1 MRNKIISFGIVIFMA
16 VQCATVPLTG
26 RKQFSIIPA
35 SQIMAL
41 SSDSYNQILK
51 ENKISTNAQYN
62 NTVKKV
68 GRNISGAVERYFASK
83 KKSDLLNGYA
93 WEYNVLQ
100 SKEVNA
106 FCLPGGKIA
115 FYEGIMPVCVDESG
129 VAVVMSHEV
138 SHAIANHGNERMS
151 EQMAVQLGG
160 MALDAALSQKP
171 DATRQIAAAAFV
183 ASVDVAFALAL
194 AGLALA
200 RLALALGR
208 RVVPS
213 SADRKRVVAL
223 VGARG
228 LVVGARGARHRD
240 VRRAAREQRG
250 GEEQGARQRDGD
262 AVHLIELAARC
273 DPAQVQGPGLASVNG
288 RTRSEAVDR
297 DVLEARV
304 AAIGAEADQP
314 PRRSSTQGR

>member
-1 MRNKIISFGIVIFMA
+1 MRQKILSSSLVVLMA

-41 SSDSYNQILK
+41 SNQSYDQILK
-51 ENKISTNAQYN
+51 ENKISSNAQYV
-62 NTVKKV
+62 NTVKSV
-68 GRNISGAVERYFASK
+68 GHNISGAVERYFASK
-83 KKSDLLNGYA
+83 NQSDLLKGYA

-115 FYEGIMPVCVDESG
+115 FYEGIMPVCIDENG

-171 DATRQIAAAAFV
+171 DATRKIALAAFG
-183 ASVDVAFALAL
+183 
-194 AGLALA
+194 AGTT
-200 RLALALGR
+200 
-208 RVVPS
+208 
-213 SADRKRVVAL
+213 
-223 VGARG
+223 VGV
-228 LVVGARGARHRD
+228 L
-240 VRRAAREQRG
+240 
-250 GEEQGARQRDGD
+250 
-262 AVHLIELAARC
+262 L
-273 DPAQVQGPGLASVNG
+273 PFS
-288 RTRSEAVDR
+288 RTQESEADELGLYFMAMAGY
-297 DVLEARV
+297 DPSK
-304 AAIGAEADQP
+304 AIEFWQRMMDQSKGAPPEFLSTHPSDQT
-314 PRRSSTQGR
+314 RINQLKKHMNKAMQFYKKEQKK